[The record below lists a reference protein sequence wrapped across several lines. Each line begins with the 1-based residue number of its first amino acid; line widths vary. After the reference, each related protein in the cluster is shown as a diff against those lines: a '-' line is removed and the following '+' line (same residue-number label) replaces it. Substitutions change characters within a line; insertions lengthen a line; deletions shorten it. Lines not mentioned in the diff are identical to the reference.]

1 MNNFVSLRSLLTTI
15 PKPIFNEAEE
25 SDILFWFREGL
36 RLLPSIT
43 ATESKVEIF
52 EIVDSKVQLP
62 KYIKSI
68 NSVDYMYKEPTEDCL
83 KSYSDCV
90 YVEPESED
98 LIPQVCKPQIYYK
111 MFIDS
116 PYYKNNYTLLKYIGQ
131 DKSLLCQNCPNLYC
145 DNTNNFVLTRDKMMY
160 TNFSCGFIC
169 VNYDT
174 EICDE
179 SGNLMI
185 PDIQEV
191 HNFLQSYAIKRHLE
205 ERMFGK
211 EEGINSM
218 YQQYSQK
225 SDIEYNK
232 ARGVIML
239 RQINPHTI
247 QGITDGWFKRLIK
260 LPSIMVY
267 ER

>member
-15 PKPIFNEAEE
+15 PRQIFNESEE

-43 ATESKVEIF
+43 ATESKIEIF
-52 EIVDSKVQLP
+52 EIVDSKLQLP

-68 NSVDYMYKEPTEDCL
+68 NSVSYMYKEPTDSCI
-83 KSYSDCV
+83 KSYEECV
-90 YVEPESED
+90 YTEVESED

-116 PYYKNNYTLLKYIGQ
+116 PYYQNNYTLLKYAGQ

-160 TNFSCGFIC
+160 TNFNCGFVCI
-169 VNYDT
+169 NYDT

-179 SGNLMI
+179 FGNLMI

-218 YQQYSQK
+218 YQMYSQK
-225 SDIEYNK
+225 SDIECNK

-239 RQINPHTI
+239 RQINPNTI
-247 QGITDGWFKRLIK
+247 QSITDGWFRRLIK
-260 LPSIMVY
+260 LPSIYVY